1 VRDTPLAA
9 KKMLTGQHGDP
20 GTVHLEETKMVTVAP
35 KMMALAAKA
44 VAKVKALFLHWIDRM
59 AESRMQKIRFENEMY
74 RGMYRYS
81 SKNDD
86 DLPIVR

>member
-1 VRDTPLAA
+1 
-9 KKMLTGQHGDP
+9 
-20 GTVHLEETKMVTVAP
+20 MVTVIRKIP
-35 KMMALAAKA
+35 ALAAKA
-44 VAKVKALFLHWIDRM
+44 AAKTASLFEHWLEHM
-59 AESRMQKIRFENEMY
+59 AKRRMQRIRFENEMY

>member
-1 VRDTPLAA
+1 
-9 KKMLTGQHGDP
+9 
-20 GTVHLEETKMVTVAP
+20 MVTVAP
-35 KMMALAAKA
+35 KILTLTAKA
-44 VAKVKALFLHWIDRM
+44 AAKVKSVFSRWFERM
-59 AESRMQKIRFENEMY
+59 AERRMQQIRFENEMY